1 MHSRGLVKCFM
12 RFCKTSCLILFLVAL
27 TSYHSFAQT
36 SVRAIRLGT
45 SSKGSGLKFI
55 EDIEMTP
62 GVPSLAAAVEKP
74 SLKESAKIEKPV
86 RSLSV
91 SDKAGST
98 IEQMGS
104 LQFKYA
110 ILMDR
115 PVEELS
121 NEALY
126 KTIDEWYGTRYLYG
140 GTGKGGI
147 DCSAFCGKVYAGAFG
162 ITLPRTA
169 RDQYQA
175 VDKVSREELKEGDLV
190 FFNTRGGVSHVGVY
204 LGNDCFVHSS
214 THQGVTISRM
224 SDSYYKPRFLGAGR
238 ISRP

>member
-1 MHSRGLVKCFM
+1 M
-12 RFCKTSCLILFLVAL
+12 RRCKTYLFILFLVVL
-27 TSYHSFAQT
+27 TGECAFAQT
-36 SVRAIRLGT
+36 SVCSLHFSA
-45 SSKGSGLKFI
+45 SVKGSGLKFI

-62 GVPSLAAAVEKP
+62 GLSSLTTSVEN
-74 SLKESAKIEKPV
+74 SSSNESKSIVKPV
-86 RSLSV
+86 RSAAFSGSRSTGSV
-91 SDKAGST
+91 

-115 PVEELS
+115 PVEELT

-126 KTIDEWYGTRYLYG
+126 KVIDEWYGTRYQYG

-162 ITLPRTA
+162 VTLPRTA

-175 VDKVSREELKEGDLV
+175 SHKVIREDLKEGDLV
-190 FFNTRGGVSHVGVY
+190 FFNTRGGVSHVGIY

-238 ISRP
+238 INRP

>member
-1 MHSRGLVKCFM
+1 M

-36 SVRAIRLGT
+36 SVRPLQVIT
-45 SSKGSGLKFI
+45 SGSGSGLKFI

-62 GVPSLAAAVEKP
+62 GFSSLAVAGDKPYPMEPAA
-74 SLKESAKIEKPV
+74 IEKPV

-121 NEALY
+121 NQALY
-126 KTIDEWYGTRYLYG
+126 KTIDEWYGVRYLYG

-175 VDKVSREELKEGDLV
+175 VEKVSRNDLREGDLV

-224 SDSYYKPRFLGAGR
+224 SDSYYKPRYLGAGR
-238 ISRP
+238 INRP